1 MPPQWLIFELGH
13 VTICQHTLGPGLAK
27 GAHSGVSLAEM
38 AEVGSVVVVGEME
51 AHHHHFGSYIG
62 QDRSIQP
69 SDVPAHCASA
79 QLPTTSLWGAW
90 HGAQVQEGH
99 RHGCRRPPERG
110 FAD

>member
-1 MPPQWLIFELGH
+1 M
-13 VTICQHTLGPGLAK
+13 AK

-38 AEVGSVVVVGEME
+38 AGVGSVVVVGEME

-62 QDRSIQP
+62 QDRSSQP

-90 HGAQVQEGH
+90 HGAQVREGH
-99 RHGCRRPPERG
+99 RHGCRRPRERG